1 MRANRC
7 EDVLAELSKR
17 FDMVIVDSPAIGVVS
32 DAMALVPLVSA
43 ILAVGGVGKTT
54 RDGATGFVE
63 QLDLTGNR
71 PLGLIATMTSSDRR
85 QYSYYSRQP
94 RTLLRR

>member
-1 MRANRC
+1 MR
-7 EDVLAELSKR
+7 DVIAELSR
-17 FDMVIVDSPAIGVVS
+17 RLRIVIVDSPAIGVVS

-43 ILAVGGVGKTT
+43 ILAVGGLGKTT
-54 RDGATGFVE
+54 RDGATGFIE

-71 PLGLIATMTSSDRR
+71 PLGLVATMTPSDRR
-85 QYSYYSRQP
+85 QYSYYRQP